1 MVKRICNF
9 PGCNK
14 YAEEDGYCLEHIQ
27 YKPKPFQY
35 AKRSN
40 EGLYNTTAWRHLRA
54 LILEEQKTC
63 QVCGST
69 ENLTVDHIIP
79 PEGDITLFFNERN
92 LQVLCHSCH
101 CVKTAAECKERY
113 SKD

>member
-1 MVKRICNF
+1 MIKRICNF

-14 YAEEDGYCLEHIQ
+14 YAEEDGYCSEHIQ

-40 EGLYNTTAWRHLRA
+40 EDFYNTTAWRQLRA
-54 LILEEQKTC
+54 VIIDMQKCC

-69 ENLTVDHIIP
+69 ENLTVDHITP
-79 PEGDITLFFNERN
+79 PEGDIELFFNKDN
-92 LQVLCHSCH
+92 LQVLCCSCH
-101 CVKTAAECKERY
+101 CKKTAAECKNRY
-113 SKD
+113 SKN